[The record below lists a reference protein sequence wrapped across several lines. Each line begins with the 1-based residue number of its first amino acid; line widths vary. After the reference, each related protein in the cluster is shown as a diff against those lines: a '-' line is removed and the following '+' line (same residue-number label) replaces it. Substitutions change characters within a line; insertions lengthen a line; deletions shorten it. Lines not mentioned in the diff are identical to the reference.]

1 MVELPVGF
9 RPFGVPDHLQRA
21 TMVNAKS
28 LSGRIFSSAEHAE
41 NHCQMG
47 NLGLALRVMADWLD
61 GAPTE
66 PGASS

>member
-1 MVELPVGF
+1 
-9 RPFGVPDHLQRA
+9 
-21 TMVNAKS
+21 MVNAKS

-47 NLGLALRVMADWLD
+47 NLRLALRVMADWLD